1 MLPVEYRVKQSKV
14 MTVVGAAVLIVVGA
28 LFGGLAIYAIIMAAS
43 AATSADLLLHGLVG
57 ACSLLVAIALIG
69 VAIHTIWQ
77 YYNVVDI
84 FQEDRLVRMSANKVK
99 YVVPY
104 RDIVKVSRSPFLGEC
119 MIICKDFIKMQNG
132 RIGPKIL
139 MEFYSKTDFLR
150 IQNIIR
156 NRIFI
161 MK

>member
-1 MLPVEYRVKQSKV
+1 MEYRVKQSKI

-43 AATSADLLLHGLVG
+43 AATSADLLLHGLVS

>member
-1 MLPVEYRVKQSKV
+1 MLPVEYRVQQSKI
-14 MTVVGAAVLIVVGA
+14 MTVVGAAVLIVVGP

-43 AATSADLLLHGLVG
+43 AATSADLLLHGLVS

>member
-1 MLPVEYRVKQSKV
+1 MEYRVKQSKI
-14 MTVVGAAVLIVVGA
+14 MTVVGAAVLIVVGP

-43 AATSADLLLHGLVG
+43 AATSADLLLHGLVS

>member
-1 MLPVEYRVKQSKV
+1 MLPVEYRVKQSKI
-14 MTVVGAAVLIVVGA
+14 MTVVGAAVLIVVGP

-43 AATSADLLLHGLVG
+43 AATSADLLLHGLVS

>member
-1 MLPVEYRVKQSKV
+1 MLPVEYRVKQSKI

-43 AATSADLLLHGLVG
+43 AATSADLLLHGLVS

-84 FQEDRLVRMSANKVK
+84 FQEDRLVRMIANKVK